1 MDKGAVSAD
10 ENDPRLRDLMDLE
23 LSDDRLDVLDG
34 VGGRGFSS
42 SFPNSLNNLSRPGSI
57 WRAIMGKWFR
67 RSVKDLT
74 SFFRGMDALALPDA
88 FPTAGLDAATSFPT
102 CIVAGMIGVGS
113 HVPTR
118 GFDMK

>member
-10 ENDPRLRDLMDLE
+10 ENDPRLRDLIDRE

-34 VGGRGFSS
+34 VGGKGFSS
-42 SFPNSLNNLSRPGSI
+42 SFPNSLNNLSKPGSI

-74 SFFRGMDALALPDA
+74 SFFRGMDALALPDELPA
-88 FPTAGLDAATSFPT
+88 VGLDAATSFPT
-102 CIVAGMIGVGS
+102 CIVAGMIGVAS

-118 GFDMK
+118 GFDIK